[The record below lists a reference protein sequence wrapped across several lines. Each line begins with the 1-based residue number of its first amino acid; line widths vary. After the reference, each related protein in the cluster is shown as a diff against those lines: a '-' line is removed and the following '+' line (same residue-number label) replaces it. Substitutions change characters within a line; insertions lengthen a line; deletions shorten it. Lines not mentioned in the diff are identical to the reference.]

1 MTIYLGDT
9 CEQISVYSE
18 CDGYLYH
25 PNVFGLYNNTKVD
38 ANGYSVFEQV
48 DGISNLNFTCSY
60 DPTIHKWVI
69 GETNNTKIVSG
80 PTESLCPSFND
91 TTFAWFYEDN
101 VHKQ

>member
-48 DGISNLNFTCSY
+48 DKIKVLGMFFSEGLSILANINNTISKVNFILSAS
-60 DPTIHKWVI
+60 DQD
-69 GETNNTKIVSG
+69 GETSIRK
-80 PTESLCPSFND
+80 ES
-91 TTFAWFYEDN
+91 
-101 VHKQ
+101 K